1 MCSSEVNHIG
11 MIIKYPSYIY
21 VLTYYNIDWHPIVI
35 IARNFSKIGTA
46 SGNIVGII
54 VVIVLVLIVAS
65 VVLFL
70 YLKQKRDNRNHLEM
84 DAKEAE
90 AAKLN
95 NEKV

>member
-1 MCSSEVNHIG
+1 M
-11 MIIKYPSYIY
+11 
-21 VLTYYNIDWHPIVI
+21 
-35 IARNFSKIGTA
+35 FSKIGTA
-46 SGNIVGII
+46 SSNIVGII
-54 VVIVLVLIVAS
+54 VVLVLALIVAS

-70 YLKQKRDNRNHLEM
+70 YLKRKRDTRNHLEM